1 MYTFSNGL
9 GAKRFFFCRWGLYPY
24 SEHEQGI
31 ISMAASTDSNQ
42 LLTMGGDELLCLWK
56 WSETALPNTGINK
69 TSGCQTSRSLLDFGN
84 LIR

>member
-1 MYTFSNGL
+1 MVLVRNVFFSGL
-9 GAKRFFFCRWGLYPY
+9 CPY
-24 SEHEQGI
+24 SEHEEGI

-56 WSETALPNTGINK
+56 WSETALPNTGTNK
-69 TSGCQTSRSLLDFGN
+69 ATGCQTSRSMLDFGN